1 LKTPFLLFGSTVLT
15 PERLAPRELVKPR
28 QVSPTEAPHPP
39 GDFRLF
45 ADSSTIFRIL
55 AVTGLTFRVAF
66 VILSG
71 GHELT
76 FHSGGSDAP
85 AYLLLAQNLLHGQG
99 FAYAGLPSAI
109 RPPGY
114 PLLLAAFLA
123 LFGAQYLLAIRSLQ
137 FVLGILTVGFCTA
150 SALRIFGLPAA
161 RMTLLAALFLP
172 TLIFTT
178 AQVLTECLAAALT
191 AIFLYF
197 LAVQCETSDI
207 PSAWGLG
214 WTAGLASLVRFNAA
228 ALPIFAACA
237 VFRGSHKSTLS
248 RRLALTAGIPLLLV
262 TPWLIRNELAFH
274 GQVLYT
280 TQTGPNAVQGVLT
293 SEGRTQPGDTEKLM
307 QNLGWELAQLETNT
321 NSRLQLPSEAV
332 LDKNALLLVPSLW
345 ASERWH
351 TFPLLVKKLADFWL
365 SLDQVAATG
374 SFPLRERL
382 LRFAGVAAHWI
393 VLLLAVFGWRTLRHT
408 NPGVAQV
415 LLIYAVG
422 FTLLHLPL
430 VMNTRLRIPLIEP
443 LLVILAGAGYCHLA
457 GHFPQ
462 RQPAVAD

>member
-1 LKTPFLLFGSTVLT
+1 M
-15 PERLAPRELVKPR
+15 RLV
-28 QVSPTEAPHPP
+28 
-39 GDFRLF
+39 
-45 ADSSTIFRIL
+45 
-55 AVTGLTFRVAF
+55 F
-66 VILSG
+66 VILAG
-71 GHELT
+71 GRELT

-85 AYLLLAQNLLHGQG
+85 AYLLLAQNLLHGQD

-123 LFGAQYLLAIRSLQ
+123 LFGAKYLLAIRTLQ
-137 FVLGILTVGFCTA
+137 FALGILTIGFCTA
-150 SALRIFGLPAA
+150 AARRVFGLPAA
-161 RMTLLAALFLP
+161 RMTLLAALFIP

-191 AIFLYF
+191 ASFLYF
-197 LAVQCETSDI
+197 LAVQCEKSDI
-207 PSAWGLG
+207 PSARGLG
-214 WTAGLASLVRFNAA
+214 WAAGLASLVRFNSA
-228 ALPIFAACA
+228 ALPFFALCA
-237 VFRGSHKSTLS
+237 VLQGGHRNTLS

-293 SEGRTQPGDTEKLM
+293 TEGRTQPGDTQKLL
-307 QNLGWELAQLETNT
+307 QNLGWELAQLESNT

-332 LDKNALLLVPSLW
+332 LDKNALVLVPSLW
-345 ASERWH
+345 AGERWH
-351 TFPLLVKKLADFWL
+351 TLPLLAKKLADFWL
-365 SLDQVAATG
+365 SLDQVSATG

-382 LRFAGVAAHWI
+382 LRFAGVAAYWV
-393 VLLLAVFGWRTLRHT
+393 VLLLAVFGWRSLRRT
-408 NPGVAQV
+408 NPALAQV

-443 LLVILAGAGYCHLA
+443 LLVILAGAGGCHLA
-457 GHFPQ
+457 AHFPQ
-462 RQPAVAD
+462 RLPAVAD